1 MSDVM
6 RADLDAIRALAGKQ
20 RTSASTIRGLD
31 VGNAF
36 GTTTSGFAGSDVS
49 AVCARAGTAVESAL
63 AQVAA
68 RVDALAT
75 ANRAAAET
83 VDLAD
88 DTYAARIR
96 ATLNSEP

>member
-1 MSDVM
+1 MTLQTIIDAAWDD
-6 RADLDAIRALAGKQ
+6 RANLGLETKGEIR
-20 RTSASTIRGLD
+20 D
-31 VGNAF
+31 
-36 GTTTSGFAGSDVS
+36 
-49 AVCARAGTAVESAL
+49 AVESAL